1 MDRKELIAEIKR
13 LNRLLNEAHKSAVA
27 QYVLIDKLT
36 AAGLY
41 VQSLLKK
48 LILERSGA
56 AERRRKKG

>member
-41 VQSLLKK
+41 AQSLLKK
-48 LILERSGA
+48 LVMERPGA
-56 AERRRKKG
+56 AKRRRKKG

>member
-41 VQSLLKK
+41 VQRLLKK
-48 LILERSGA
+48 LVVERSGA
-56 AERRRKKG
+56 AERRSKKG